1 MTRFDDE
8 RLEGRHPEFARMSNR
23 PKGIGYGAL
32 DEVVRTMRRFN
43 LDKSQPDVPS
53 ALRHGGRTL
62 PLGRYLRRKLR
73 AALGKEEGAPR
84 ESLAELEA
92 TMRDVYARSI
102 SGPEVSP
109 KRILVEDGKSK
120 VLQMEVRSKI
130 FKQRKKL

>member
-1 MTRFDDE
+1 
-8 RLEGRHPEFARMSNR
+8 MSNR
-23 PKGIGYGAL
+23 PGIGFGAL

-53 ALRHGGRTL
+53 ALRHGARTL

-84 ESLAELEA
+84 ESLVELEA

-109 KRILVEDGKSK
+109 KRILYEDGKSK